1 MIYFLIRHKPFSYLW
16 EEVGGLRFYF
26 NLCLAKKDAYCFN
39 NSYFLLYILFFQ
51 FWEKKGLSTQKRK
64 TIMSEQASSQPPN
77 RKIYGSLDN
86 FPVEMIYKFAYM
98 NMQFGFS

>member
-1 MIYFLIRHKPFSYLW
+1 MIYFDSDMSKSTNT
-16 EEVGGLRFYF
+16 V
-26 NLCLAKKDAYCFN
+26 
-39 NSYFLLYILFFQ
+39 
-51 FWEKKGLSTQKRK
+51 GLSTQKRK